1 MSLER
6 AKAYLESMGVDPARI
21 LVFGVSSATVALAA
35 EAVGCEEARIAKTLS
50 FRIPG
55 DPDRILLILAAG
67 DVKIDNGKYK
77 AQFGTKARMLVREEA
92 EACTGHAAGGVCPFG
107 VKEGVEVYLDESL
120 RRFSTVFPAAGS
132 ANSAIEMPI
141 PELERVSAARGW
153 VDVCRSAEGAI

>member
-1 MSLER
+1 MSVERVKVALAAKGIDPDRVLEF
-6 AKAYLESMGVDPARI
+6 D
-21 LVFGVSSATVALAA
+21 VSSATVALAA
-35 EAVGCEEARIAKTLS
+35 LAVGCEEARIAKTLS

-77 AQFGTKARMLVREEA
+77 AQFGTKARMLGREEA

-107 VKEGVEVYLDESL
+107 VKEDVDVYLDESL
-120 RRFSTVFPAAGS
+120 RRFPSVFPAAGS
-132 ANSAIEMPI
+132 ANSAIEFSI

-153 VDVCRSAEGAI
+153 VDVCKSAESTI